1 MTVPACGGAAAP
13 STTSTTTTLAPVT
26 TSTAGGTLASTTTLG
41 VVGKPY
47 GGEVNVGVETEPTT
61 LNIFLPGGENNV
73 VRMLGQAYWTGV
85 WDVDGSTLEMV
96 PDVVTELPSV
106 ANGGLTINADGTET
120 IEYHIRPEAVW
131 ADGTPIS
138 GEDFR
143 FTYDTIMNPDYPTN
157 KLVYQDILPES
168 IAVGPKTFRYTL
180 AAPTIQAELLFG
192 VLLPEH
198 DVAGKDFLN
207 DFNDS
212 TWMSGGPFQFER
224 WEKGDYL
231 SVTRNP
237 SYWRLDDET
246 GQQLPFLERVVF
258 RFVPIDFLVQA
269 FTDRTIDVI
278 DAPPTSAAI
287 AALQGLESQG
297 AELQV
302 RPGQSWEFIWFEF
315 GDGRLAQNP
324 GSYNSHLNFRRAVA
338 HAIDKQAIVTDLF
351 GGEIGPMDSFV
362 DAFSPAHSQEAW
374 ARYDYDPEAAR
385 GYLADLCAED
395 GVDCAAN
402 PPTIVF
408 STSGSNPERV
418 RVSQLLAPM
427 FAAVGIDFRVE
438 LQDSIVFFGDALD
451 FGSVDV
457 AEFGLVGA
465 AGYSAIAS
473 QLAWWDPDGA
483 PPAGQN
489 YWRWGTAAV
498 SGEFLAG
505 YNQGPSSVRNEAT
518 ERFAEVFDHLTA
530 AADPDTILSDVL
542 EAESILADQVVFVPL
557 YQRPSAGA
565 VWADRVAGYV
575 HNPSGAGSTLAG
587 DTWNLEDW
595 YRVDLAQG

>member
-1 MTVPACGGAAAP
+1 LPAVTP
-13 STTSTTTTLAPVT
+13 TTSGDTL
-26 TSTAGGTLASTTTLG
+26 GTTTTLG

-47 GGEVNVGVETEPTT
+47 GGEVAVGVETEPTT

-73 VRMLGQAYWTGV
+73 VRLLGQSYWTGV
-85 WDVDGSTLEMV
+85 WDIDGETLEMV
-96 PDVVTELPSV
+96 PDVVTELPTV
-106 ANGGLTINADGTET
+106 ANGGLTINPDGTET

-138 GEDFR
+138 GNDFR
-143 FTYDTIMNPDYPTN
+143 FTYETIMNPDYPTN
-157 KLVYQDILPES
+157 KLVYRDILSDS
-168 IAVGPKTFRYTL
+168 IEVGPKTFRYTL

-192 VLLPEH
+192 VILPEH

-212 TWMSGGPFQFER
+212 TWMSGGPFEFER

-237 SYWRLDDET
+237 GYWGLDSDT
-246 GQQLPFLERVVF
+246 GQQLPYLERVVF
-258 RFVPIDFLVQA
+258 RFVGIDYLVTA
-269 FTDRTIDVI
+269 FTDRQVDVI
-278 DAPPTSAAI
+278 DAPPTEEAI
-287 AALQGLESQG
+287 SELHALEPQG
-297 AELQV
+297 AEVQV
-302 RPGQSWEFIWFEF
+302 RAGQSWEFLWFEF

-338 HAIDKQAIVTDLF
+338 HAIDKQAIVADLF
-351 GGEIGPMDSFV
+351 GDQVAPMSSFV
-362 DAFSPAHSQEAW
+362 DAFSPSHSQESW
-374 ARYDYDPEAAR
+374 DRYDYDPGAAR
-385 GYLADLCAED
+385 SYLADLCAED

-402 PPTIVF
+402 PPKIVF
-408 STSGSNPERV
+408 STSGSNEERV

-427 FAAVGIDFRVE
+427 FAAVGIGFEVE

-451 FGSVDV
+451 FGAVDV

-465 AGYSAIAS
+465 AGYSALAS
-473 QLAWWDPDGA
+473 QLAWWDPAGA
-483 PPAGQN
+483 PPVGQN
-489 YWRWGTAAV
+489 YWRWGTPAV

-505 YNQGPSSVRNEAT
+505 YNQGASSVQDEAT
-518 ERFAEVFDHLTA
+518 QRFAGILADLSTEV
-530 AADPDTILSDVL
+530 DPDALLADVL
-542 EAESILADQVVFVPL
+542 EAEAILSDQVVFIPL

-565 VWADRVAGYV
+565 VWSDTVAGYL

-587 DTWNLEDW
+587 DTWNIEDW